1 MMNARERRASGLVLA
16 GLFAAAAAHA
26 QEVHKCTVN
35 GSVTYQAKPCP
46 SGDVVLPTA
55 PTPTDQDIR
64 QAQADRSRQHWQAA
78 TGIILHRQI
87 VPPPPPPPPPVQST
101 TTQTTV
107 IVIPSSN
114 GRNGYVIRE
123 TTRTPPAPPP
133 PPLNNCEKLSRDN
146 VAAVDKRDQLKAP
159 SDLASHA
166 QMLQSAED
174 EVTRIQQLATASN
187 CKLGR

>member
-1 MMNARERRASGLVLA
+1 MMNARDRRLSGLVVA
-16 GLFAAAAAHA
+16 GLFAAVAAQA

-35 GSVTYQAKPCP
+35 GAVTYQAKPCP

-55 PTPTDQDIR
+55 PTPTEQDTR
-64 QAQADRSRQHWQAA
+64 QAQADLSRQQWQAS
-78 TGIILHRQI
+78 TGRIMKRQI
-87 VPPPPPPPPPVQST
+87 VPPPPPPPPVQSS

-107 IVIPSSN
+107 YVVPSAN

-123 TTRTPPAPPP
+123 TTRTPVAPPP
-133 PPLNNCEKLSRDN
+133 KPLNNCEKLSRDN
-146 VAAVDKRDQLKAP
+146 AAAVDKRDQLKAP

-174 EVTRIQQLATASN
+174 EVTRLQQLASASN